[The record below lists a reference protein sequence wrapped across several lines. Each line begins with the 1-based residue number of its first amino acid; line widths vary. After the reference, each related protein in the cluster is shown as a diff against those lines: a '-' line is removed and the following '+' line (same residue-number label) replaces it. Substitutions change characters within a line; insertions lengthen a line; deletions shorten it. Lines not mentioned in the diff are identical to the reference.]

1 MPIEFTRIDWPV
13 QVLDNFMSEL
23 SQKILKMQPLNT
35 VIQEHQLFPKRSLG
49 QNFIFDINLTRKIA
63 RSAKPLDTG
72 TVIEIGAGPGGLTRA
87 LLIEGASKVIAI
99 EKDKRAIQILRE
111 LEEIAKPRLKV
122 IYADALELSLV
133 ELGKEPIQIVAN
145 LPFNIATNLIFKWLE
160 STPPLSAITIMIQ
173 KEVANRLCAQP
184 GSAAYGRLT
193 LMINLLAET
202 DFLFDV
208 PASAF
213 IPKPKVI
220 SSMVQVLPRKK
231 PLFKTDKFALQK
243 VLITAFNQRRKML
256 RSSFKMFGGSKLL
269 EKAGINPEERPENLT
284 LEAFCTLTNL
294 IGSNRF

>member
-1 MPIEFTRIDWPV
+1 
-13 QVLDNFMSEL
+13 MSEL

-87 LLIEGASKVIAI
+87 LLIEGASRVIAI

-184 GSAAYGRLT
+184 GSSAYGRLT

>member
-1 MPIEFTRIDWPV
+1 
-13 QVLDNFMSEL
+13 MSEL
-23 SQKILKMQPLNT
+23 SQKILEMQPLNT

-99 EKDKRAIQILRE
+99 EKDKRAIKILRE

-184 GSAAYGRLT
+184 GSSAYGRLT

-213 IPKPKVI
+213 MPKPKVI

-294 IGSNRF
+294 IESNRF

>member
-87 LLIEGASKVIAI
+87 LLIEGASRVIAI